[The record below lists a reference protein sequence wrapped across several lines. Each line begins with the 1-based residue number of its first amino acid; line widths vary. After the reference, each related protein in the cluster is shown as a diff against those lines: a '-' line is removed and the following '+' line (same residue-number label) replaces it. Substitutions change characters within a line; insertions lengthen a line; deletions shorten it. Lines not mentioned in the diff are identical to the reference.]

1 MTPAARPSAPAAAN
15 PVGMPWALLLD
26 LVLVVVFAAIGRASH
41 AEQNAIVGALATA
54 APFLV
59 GTLAGW
65 ALVRAR
71 SRSWPLT
78 VGTGIPVW
86 LSTLVL
92 GMVLRVVFG
101 GSTAFSFILVA
112 GATLALLLLGWRWV
126 ATWWARQTAARR

>member
-1 MTPAARPSAPAAAN
+1 MTPLPNPPAANRN
-15 PVGMPWALLLD
+15 PIGMPWALLLD

-41 AEQNAIVGALATA
+41 AEQNAVVGALATA

-65 ALVRAR
+65 ALVRTR
-71 SRSWPLT
+71 SHTWPLT

-92 GMVLRVVFG
+92 GMVLRVLFG

-112 GATLALLLLGWRWV
+112 GSALAILLLGWRWLAV
-126 ATWWARQTAARR
+126 RWARRSHPAR

>member
-1 MTPAARPSAPAAAN
+1 MGQ
-15 PVGMPWALLLD
+15 PVRMPWALLLD
-26 LVLVVVFAAIGRASH
+26 LVLVIVFAAIGRASH
-41 AEQNAIVGALATA
+41 AEQNAVLGALSTA

-86 LSTLVL
+86 LSTLGL
-92 GMVLRVVFG
+92 GMLLRVLFG
-101 GSTAFSFILVA
+101 GSTAVSFILVA
-112 GATLALLLLGWRWV
+112 GAALAILLLGWRWV
-126 ATWWARQTAARR
+126 ASWWARRAAQRG

>member
-1 MTPAARPSAPAAAN
+1 MTSYPDPPAADRN
-15 PVGMPWALLLD
+15 PIGMPWALLVD

-41 AEQNAIVGALATA
+41 AEQNAVVGALTTA

-65 ALVRAR
+65 ALVRMR
-71 SRSWPLT
+71 SHAWPLA

-86 LSTLVL
+86 LSTLAL
-92 GMVLRVVFG
+92 GMVLRVLFG

-112 GATLALLLLGWRWV
+112 GAALAILLLGWRWL
-126 ATWWARQTAARR
+126 AAWWARRTGFAS